1 MSFTTRKLMSAS
13 GAAGEVLNVEDVFST
28 YLYTGTE
35 ASSQTITNNIDLSG
49 EGGLVWVKARD
60 SAINHVLMDTEQG
73 TGKFLN
79 SNQTYAQQTNAQGI
93 KSFNSNGFTFGTQ
106 TGVGWS
112 NDHVYWTFRKAPKF
126 FDVVTWTGDQVQGRS
141 ISHNLG
147 SVPGVIITK
156 KLNGAE
162 NWVVYHRSNGAGKML
177 YLNGTNASLNSTA
190 VYPTTPTDSVFYV
203 GNDSAVNGTSSDTY
217 VAYLFAHNDGD
228 GEFGPNAD
236 QDIIKC
242 GSLSLDSNGFT
253 TVDVGFE
260 PQWVLV
266 KSYEYQYQW
275 RLLDVQRGANAL
287 SGVSTSTGSYRAEAL
302 SPSENSAESL
312 DSTYVIAPN
321 ATGFSFNAPGLA
333 GAQYDGHVYVAIRRG
348 TKVPESGTEVFTP
361 LTYTA
366 DQTSNRVLTTG
377 IVSDAGLFVR
387 RGPATANKALYD
399 RLRGPRSINT
409 DRTFGEDYNANSLAF
424 DSNTGFIVPTGNGN
438 TNPTETGIEQNM
450 VLYAWERAPKYFD
463 VVAYTGIGGNRTLSH
478 NLDAAPEMMW
488 VKSRG
493 NSEDWYVYHKD
504 LGNGSILILNTTS
517 SVFNGMSNVWNNT
530 SPTSSVFTVGPNGKV
545 NLSGDIFIAY
555 LFATLTSISK
565 VGSYTGN
572 GSNQTIDCGFT
583 SGARFILIKRSNSTG
598 DWYVWDTAR
607 GIVSGNDPHSSIDN
621 TAVEATSDDSVD
633 PNNSGFIVNQVSAT
647 NINVSSAEYIF
658 YAIA

>member
-1 MSFTTRKLMSAS
+1 MSSTARKLMSAS
-13 GAAGEVLNVEDVFST
+13 GAGAGEVLNVEDVFST
-28 YLYTGTE
+28 YLYEGTGDN
-35 ASSQTITNNIDLSG
+35 QTNTVTNNIDLAG
-49 EGGLVWVKARD
+49 EGGMVWTKSRD
-60 SAINHVLMDTEQG
+60 IAYSPIIFDSERGLETYLY
-73 TGKFLN
+73 TS
-79 SNQTYAQQTNAQGI
+79 SNAAQTNKHARSNM
-93 KSFNSNGFTFGTQ
+93 SFNSDGYSFGSTSAASW
-106 TGVGWS
+106 GPINEGNYNFVS
-112 NDHVYWTFRKAPKF
+112 WTFRKAPKF
-126 FDVVTWTGDQVQGRS
+126 FDVVTYTGNAASSQT

-147 SVPGVIITK
+147 AVPGFMVVK
-156 KLNGAE
+156 KTSGTGTWYARHRNDYDDFYRLNETA
-162 NWVVYHRSNGAGKML
+162 A
-177 YLNGTNASLNSTA
+177 ASSYANLWAN
-190 VYPTTPTDSVFYV
+190 YDPTDVDFKL
-203 GNDSAVNGTSSDTY
+203 GTSDLNNNGDTY
-217 VAYLFAHNDGD
+217 IAYLFAHNDGD
-228 GEFGPNAD
+228 GEFGPDGDA
-236 QDIIKC
+236 DIIKC
-242 GSLSLDSNGFT
+242 GSFSVNSSYEAD
-253 TVDVGFE
+253 VDIGFE
-260 PQWVLV
+260 PQWVLI
-266 KSYEYQYQW
+266 KPAEDTGSW
-275 RLLDVQRGANAL
+275 LLFDTMRGAAVNGDAAWLAPDL
-287 SGVSTSTGSYRAEAL
+287 SQQEANTANRFW
-302 SPSENSAESL
+302 P
-312 DSTYVIAPN
+312 T
-321 ATGFSFNAPGLA
+321 ATGFHIGNYGITA
-333 GAQYDGHVYVAIRRG
+333 GNDIIYIAIRRG
-348 TKVPESGTEVFTP
+348 TAVPESATEVFTP